1 MILILEHVLMSNSN
15 VEVNQQA
22 GAKPAL
28 RALLVFARPYWVM
41 AAVAV
46 ASVLATSSLLLLAS
60 FGIRNLIDAG
70 FGENRLHA
78 LDQAACLLAGGAV
91 VFSAIAYLR
100 DYTIARLA
108 VRIIADVRQRMY
120 DTLLGLSPGFFE
132 TAPAGDMLS
141 RLVADVT
148 LLHDF
153 ISSALFRWIRSL
165 LAFTGAL
172 VLLIA
177 TSATLAAIV
186 TVLCV
191 LVVLPL
197 LYIANGE
204 RRLSVAAQEG
214 VGELSSFAEESINA
228 IRTIQ
233 AFTHE
238 PLDKRGF
245 RLRLETGVS
254 ASLRCARRRALL
266 VAVGFILGV
275 TAFTFCLWFGVGEV
289 AAHRRTAGEL
299 LSFLFYVAL
308 LATAGGTLLEVWGDF
323 QRAAGAINRILEVL
337 DQSPSIAAPAIP
349 VPLANPVKGC
359 IEFCGVSFHYP
370 TRPDQPV
377 LRDFTVSITAGETVA
392 IVGQSGAGKSTILHL
407 LTRFYDPN
415 AGTIRLDGLDIRAAE
430 LADLRRKI
438 GLVPQDPMIFSA
450 NAWENIRYGRP
461 DATDKEVLE
470 AAEAST
476 AIEFL
481 RCLPDGLDSFLG
493 ERGVRLSGGQRQRLA
508 LARVILKDPAI
519 FMLDEATSAL
529 DAESEHLVQQAL
541 AQLSIGRTTLIVA
554 HRLATVRRADR
565 ILVLEDGR
573 LMANDTHH
581 ALLRKDGLY
590 SRLAKQQCIS
600 DAA

>member
-1 MILILEHVLMSNSN
+1 MD
-15 VEVNQQA
+15 QQA
-22 GAKPAL
+22 SAKPAL
-28 RALLVFARPYWVM
+28 CALLTFARTYWVT
-41 AAVAV
+41 AVVAV

-70 FGENRLHA
+70 FGEDRLHA
-78 LDQAACLLAGGAV
+78 LDQAAGFLVGGAI

-108 VRIIADVRQRMY
+108 ERIIVDVRQRMY
-120 DTLLGLSPGFFE
+120 ETIIGLSPVFFE
-132 TAPAGDMLS
+132 TAPAGDILS
-141 RLVADVT
+141 RLITDVA
-148 LLHDF
+148 LLRNF

-165 LAFTGAL
+165 LVFIGAL

-204 RRLSVAAQEG
+204 RRLSEAAQES
-214 VGELSSFAEESINA
+214 VGELSSFAEELITA

-238 PLDKRGF
+238 PVDRREF
-245 RLRLETGVS
+245 QLRLEIGVR
-254 ASLRCARRRALL
+254 ASLRCARQRALL

-299 LSFLFYVAL
+299 LSFLFYVSL

-323 QRAAGAINRILEVL
+323 QRAAGAIKRILEVL
-337 DQSPSIAAPAIP
+337 DQKPSIAAPATP
-349 VPLANPVKGC
+349 VPLASPIKGC
-359 IEFCGVSFHYP
+359 IEFCGVGFHYP

-377 LRDFTVSITAGETVA
+377 LQDFTVSIAAGETVA

-407 LTRFYDPN
+407 LTRFYDPTV
-415 AGTIRLDGLDIRAAE
+415 GTIQLDGLDIRE
-430 LADLRRKI
+430 ADLAGLRQKI
-438 GLVPQDPMIFSA
+438 GLVPQDPIIFGA

-461 DATDKEVLE
+461 SATDKEVL
-470 AAEAST
+470 AAAKAST
-476 AIEFL
+476 AMEFL
-481 RCLPDGLDSFLG
+481 SCLPDGLDTFLG

-508 LARVILKDPAI
+508 LARVHP
-519 FMLDEATSAL
+519 
-529 DAESEHLVQQAL
+529 
-541 AQLSIGRTTLIVA
+541 
-554 HRLATVRRADR
+554 
-565 ILVLEDGR
+565 
-573 LMANDTHH
+573 
-581 ALLRKDGLY
+581 
-590 SRLAKQQCIS
+590 
-600 DAA
+600 